1 MVKSGTILQ
10 TISYLTFSQQ
20 QSSQI
25 LIAIKKLSKV
35 FLVGYGDFS
44 TAKFCSTNPFLLESF
59 FSSRVLYMK
68 ILTDFPRYIMK
79 CSGENVIL
87 RGIFHV
93 VTGFPLHFM
102 LYRGNLDCFSIR
114 VAGLWCQKNKF
125 KFLGLSLVQLP
136 RYENYNFLLFLI
148 VNIYFQIFY

>member
-1 MVKSGTILQ
+1 M
-10 TISYLTFSQQ
+10 
-20 QSSQI
+20 
-25 LIAIKKLSKV
+25 
-35 FLVGYGDFS
+35 VGYGDFS

-102 LYRGNLDCFSIR
+102 LYRGNLDCFSSR
-114 VAGLWCQKNKF
+114 VGRPLTYLIYNTTTAECMILADG
-125 KFLGLSLVQLP
+125 SLIIPSAFGGIGPGRAQS
-136 RYENYNFLLFLI
+136 
-148 VNIYFQIFY
+148 